1 MDLTAMQRNASMRTP
16 VFTPEQSASFLV
28 RCAIALLLSA
38 SSMTHA
44 LDLAAEVRGCEG
56 CHGPSGRADALP
68 VNGRIAGQNEDY
80 LVYILK
86 QYRAGQL
93 AGVNAAIMTYCVR
106 QFSDGDIRALAHY
119 YAHLQ

>member
-1 MDLTAMQRNASMRTP
+1 MRTSLS
-16 VFTPEQSASFLV
+16 TRRQSASFLV
-28 RCAIALLLSA
+28 RCAMALLLSA
-38 SSMTHA
+38 GSMTHA
-44 LDLAAEVRGCEG
+44 LDLASAIRGCEG
-56 CHGPSGRADALP
+56 CHGPSGRANALP

>member
-1 MDLTAMQRNASMRTP
+1 MRLRPLIRPVSTAK
-16 VFTPEQSASFLV
+16 SAGSFLGG
-28 RCAIALLLSA
+28 CAIALLLSTGSIA
-38 SSMTHA
+38 QA
-44 LDLAAEVRGCEG
+44 LDLAAEIHRCDG
-56 CHGPSGRADALP
+56 CHGPRGHADVLP

-93 AGVNAAIMTYCVR
+93 AGVNAATMTYCVR
-106 QFSDGDIRALAHY
+106 QFSDDDIRVLARY

>member
-1 MDLTAMQRNASMRTP
+1 MTPASTRKQPT
-16 VFTPEQSASFLV
+16 SFLG
-28 RCAIALLLSA
+28 RCAMVLLLSTG
-38 SSMTHA
+38 SMAHA
-44 LDLAAEVRGCEG
+44 LDLGAEIRRCEG
-56 CHGPSGRADALP
+56 CHGPSGHADVLP

-86 QYRAGQL
+86 EYRTGQL

-106 QFSDGDIRALAHY
+106 QLSDDDIRVLAHY